1 MGEGVNLVMGV
12 EEVVEIGV
20 GGDGGGVI
28 LEFTE
33 EGLVLFIEMFF
44 VGL

>member
-1 MGEGVNLVMGV
+1 MNLVMGV

-28 LEFTE
+28 LEFTK
-33 EGLVLFIEMFF
+33 EGLVLFIEMLFM
-44 VGL
+44 GL